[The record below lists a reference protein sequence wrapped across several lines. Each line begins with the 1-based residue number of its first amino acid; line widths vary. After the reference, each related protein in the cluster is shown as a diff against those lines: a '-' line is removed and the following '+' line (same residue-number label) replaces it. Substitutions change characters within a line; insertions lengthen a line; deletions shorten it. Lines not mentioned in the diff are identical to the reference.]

1 MKVVQEEYFISR
13 PRRSETVETLGQAR
27 LMVFSL
33 TGTISLV
40 QPRQK
45 FDSLPCFLF
54 VVFGFE
60 LKRRRLVG
68 SRVPLPTIFSRPF
81 QYVEVFGRAASS
93 HVRASHGHPC
103 SRSHCMSPMLPR
115 IAAFDIVTLF
125 HGHFFVRAHWIT
137 SLFPANAASLHVRSS
152 QKRPGIGTVL

>member
-1 MKVVQEEYFISR
+1 MNR
-13 PRRSETVETLGQAR
+13 PDLTKFCVGQAR

-60 LKRRRLVG
+60 LKRGRLAG
-68 SRVPLPTIFSRPF
+68 SRVPLATIFSRPF
-81 QYVEVFGRAASS
+81 EYVEVFGKRGFFARAR
-93 HVRASHGHPC
+93 VPRASLFTEPLHE
-103 SRSHCMSPMLPR
+103 SY
-115 IAAFDIVTLF
+115 VTTYCGL
-125 HGHFFVRAHWIT
+125 
-137 SLFPANAASLHVRSS
+137 
-152 QKRPGIGTVL
+152 

>member
-1 MKVVQEEYFISR
+1 MNR
-13 PRRSETVETLGQAR
+13 PDLTKFCVGQGR

-60 LKRRRLVG
+60 LKGGRLAG
-68 SRVPLPTIFSRPF
+68 SRVPLATIFSRPF
-81 QYVEVFGRAASS
+81 EYVEVFGKRGFFARAR
-93 HVRASHGHPC
+93 VPRASLFTEPLHE
-103 SRSHCMSPMLPR
+103 SY
-115 IAAFDIVTLF
+115 VTTYCGL
-125 HGHFFVRAHWIT
+125 
-137 SLFPANAASLHVRSS
+137 
-152 QKRPGIGTVL
+152 

>member
-1 MKVVQEEYFISR
+1 MNR
-13 PRRSETVETLGQAR
+13 PDLTIFCVGQAR

-60 LKRRRLVG
+60 LKRRRLAG
-68 SRVPLPTIFSRPF
+68 SRVPLATIFSRPF
-81 QYVEVFGRAASS
+81 EYVEVFGKRGFFARARVS
-93 HVRASHGHPC
+93 RASLFTEPLHE
-103 SRSHCMSPMLPR
+103 SY
-115 IAAFDIVTLF
+115 VTTYCGL
-125 HGHFFVRAHWIT
+125 
-137 SLFPANAASLHVRSS
+137 
-152 QKRPGIGTVL
+152 